1 MAFQRR
7 SRRGRCRDDLDHIDY
22 KNVELLEPFVAD
34 GGKLRSR
41 RRTKTCARQQR
52 AVTRAVKRARHVA
65 LLPYTSE
72 QFRHYRRRR

>member
-1 MAFQRR
+1 MAFRR
-7 SRRGRCRDDLDHIDY
+7 RKISRCRDDLDHLDY
-22 KNVELLEPFVAD
+22 KNISLLEPFVAD

-65 LLPYTSE
+65 LLPFTST
-72 QFRHYRRRR
+72 QYRSMRRRR